1 MSSLTYS
8 TQLRCVRFVF
18 PNALS
23 FQVLID
29 FVNMHIRPCKN
40 YTREYFMRKSNRML
54 AKMLLVLMQNRT
66 RSRIYQ
72 IEFYSVKMIDQA
84 FGLVCMGASARAC
97 VCISAHIWVAVEIQ
111 THEFGLLDH
120 ISVHI
125 NQVNAISICGEKRIK
140 RQITLCSERQ
150 MQVYALPNRCWSV
163 LGFILLLCYFCALS
177 AFFLVCCN
185 GIESSTYTNTAV
197 LLVI

>member
-1 MSSLTYS
+1 
-8 TQLRCVRFVF
+8 
-18 PNALS
+18 
-23 FQVLID
+23 
-29 FVNMHIRPCKN
+29 
-40 YTREYFMRKSNRML
+40 MRKSNRML

-97 VCISAHIWVAVEIQ
+97 VCVSAHIWVAVEIQ

-177 AFFLVCCN
+177 AFFSRLLQWNWIKYIHQYRCA
-185 GIESSTYTNTAV
+185 ISYLADTNTLQFSDRLSMLHLFHYIFDFILNANSFV
-197 LLVI
+197 YELFRIIRDL